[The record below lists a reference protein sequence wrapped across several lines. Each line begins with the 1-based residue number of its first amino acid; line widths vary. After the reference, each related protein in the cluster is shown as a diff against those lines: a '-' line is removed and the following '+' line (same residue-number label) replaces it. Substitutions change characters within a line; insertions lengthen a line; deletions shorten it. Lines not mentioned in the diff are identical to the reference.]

1 MIETVG
7 DLKKALEVFDPSSRI
22 MTNFG
27 AAGTYVPDN
36 SPILD
41 VKKSGATGI
50 IYIKVPYKLVCS
62 KCGKFMESNEQT
74 GVPTCESIRYGIS
87 KGYYED

>member
-1 MIETVG
+1 MIE
-7 DLKKALEVFDPSSRI
+7 
-22 MTNFG
+22 
-27 AAGTYVPDN
+27 YVPDN

-62 KCGKFMESNEQT
+62 KCGKFIKDDECSGEVHHADGEYCEYCR
-74 GVPTCESIRYGIS
+74 GVNYV
-87 KGYYED
+87 